1 MSSTKLLI
9 LTFSWLMRM
18 SAEAMDALLVALDD
32 PLGVLVELSSESPWK
47 ATDLLTVSN
56 LGWCLIGVMLP
67 PIRAGFWS
75 LTDG

>member
-1 MSSTKLLI
+1 MSSIKLLI

-47 ATDLLTVSN
+47 ATDLRTVSN
-56 LGWCLIGVMLP
+56 LG
-67 PIRAGFWS
+67 
-75 LTDG
+75 